1 MTTCNNASCAFYKL
15 QIVWWG
21 FLRTNSLLPLFQF
34 LVKHSTL
41 KRKWGKKLPFAHFQ
55 KFTCLIGLLCLRGIK
70 QRSGASS
77 NWSLAALTAVMAIHI
92 LVSHWSWKGD
102 PTHVQRAGLVHSN
115 TLLRVTPHFLSIS
128 SSGNSSLLVRYV
140 NYLVTAKTAASA
152 LSIFLDVFV
161 FLSLRKQS
169 LSKVRTQH
177 KTLENV
183 WFPRCV

>member
-1 MTTCNNASCAFYKL
+1 M
-15 QIVWWG
+15 
-21 FLRTNSLLPLFQF
+21 
-34 LVKHSTL
+34 HS
-41 KRKWGKKLPFAHFQ
+41 
-55 KFTCLIGLLCLRGIK
+55 
-70 QRSGASS
+70 S
-77 NWSLAALTAVMAIHI
+77 
-92 LVSHWSWKGD
+92 
-102 PTHVQRAGLVHSN
+102 

-140 NYLVTAKTAASA
+140 NYLVTAETAASA

-183 WFPRCV
+183 